1 MTLLTWFF
9 DDVLIVEVAV
19 SVVFGVKTTLSLF
32 TDFHSYLLSLVYPQI
47 GRELNTLFF
56 PVTALQSADFS
67 SFCAKTQ
74 R

>member
-47 GRELNTLFF
+47 GQELNTLPP
-56 PVTALQSADFS
+56 PVAALRSADFS